1 MRHWFN
7 AASGCEQQHKKS
19 SLPAWADGPATVSVA
34 SMSMYNTSTAPPPR
48 CANGSKTVYQACY
61 GHAARA
67 RQALCAVTPS
77 FQLRVVLQNA
87 CCKVLP
93 LLAPPVVLASGSS
106 CLPKAGSSALCRAH
120 AVGRSSD
127 PACVTLKNC
136 LVSWYAS
143 LWSLSLYH
151 GTGPRTVEEHRVC
164 LALAR
169 LSRIPEQPQ
178 DCVHQYQHYSNTVTK
193 VQKKQEVQR

>member
-1 MRHWFN
+1 M
-7 AASGCEQQHKKS
+7 
-19 SLPAWADGPATVSVA
+19 
-34 SMSMYNTSTAPPPR
+34 
-48 CANGSKTVYQACY
+48 YQACY

-143 LWSLSLYH
+143 LWSLSLYITEQDR
-151 GTGPRTVEEHRVC
+151 GLLRSTVF
-164 LALAR
+164 ALHWPGSAEY
-169 LSRIPEQPQ
+169 P
-178 DCVHQYQHYSNTVTK
+178 SNRKTAYTNINIT
-193 VQKKQEVQR
+193 QTQ